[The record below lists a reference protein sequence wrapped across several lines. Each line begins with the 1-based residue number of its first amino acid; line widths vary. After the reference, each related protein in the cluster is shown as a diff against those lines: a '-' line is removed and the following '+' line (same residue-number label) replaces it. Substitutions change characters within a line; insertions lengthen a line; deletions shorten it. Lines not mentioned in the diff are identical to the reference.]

1 MFGTIAFQ
9 KFGVPPGDSSRD
21 LFYPLVEVGGFF
33 NFWNVHL
40 TIPKTSQK
48 FASVYD
54 SLNLGRHFFHR
65 RIAAKIDQTLKMVT
79 SSSPKKNIALW
90 APQPLPTQNATNKNM
105 FKQKVLHH
113 SAFLHPFLDDR
124 LPTRTETPFRS
135 PVKLVVWW
143 MQFLER
149 IRRLKIYQ
157 EIPWRK
163 SPFRETQRHFPA
175 KRKSVEIPMA
185 ERDGS
190 CQCG

>member
-1 MFGTIAFQ
+1 
-9 KFGVPPGDSSRD
+9 
-21 LFYPLVEVGGFF
+21 
-33 NFWNVHL
+33 
-40 TIPKTSQK
+40 
-48 FASVYD
+48 
-54 SLNLGRHFFHR
+54 
-65 RIAAKIDQTLKMVT
+65 MVT

-175 KRKSVEIPMA
+175 KRKSVENSHGWKRWQLSVWLISSRSWTRMTSSKKMIKK
-185 ERDGS
+185 DGD
-190 CQCG
+190 GTIVAVKLY